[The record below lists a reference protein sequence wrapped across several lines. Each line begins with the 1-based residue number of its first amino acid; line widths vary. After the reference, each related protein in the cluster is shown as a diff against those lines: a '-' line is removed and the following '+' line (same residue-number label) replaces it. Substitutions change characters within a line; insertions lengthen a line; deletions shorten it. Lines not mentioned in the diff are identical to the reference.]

1 MKRKGAYKR
10 KCKDP
15 SVRLHGNGYVVFTDE
30 RKLNHDGW
38 DDQIEPEIRKPTT
51 AEREEIVLN
60 FIKANSGKAV
70 GVKPLAQKL
79 GVTDRVIQ
87 KILQK
92 LEACG
97 QIKRVPNFAG
107 HNGQLANII
116 EHTGADKT
124 VSPCNLDNLYDPDN
138 PYGFR
143 DWDWEEFK
151 IRLGMY
157 NEDFTKQN
165 AAEQHKNLQ
174 ARKKALQAKRKKLLE
189 KNK

>member
-116 EHTGADKT
+116 EHTGADKA
-124 VSPCNLDNLYDPDN
+124 NRYDVFQP
-138 PYGFR
+138 
-143 DWDWEEFK
+143 K
-151 IRLGMY
+151 Y
-157 NEDFTKQN
+157 NVP
-165 AAEQHKNLQ
+165 
-174 ARKKALQAKRKKLLE
+174 KKLVAVVAPCQYNLIS
-189 KNK
+189 N